1 MSLIKKIIIPSEYRK
16 RTTLIA
22 NLSYD
27 IIEIHTDCVIGFS
40 NGQETMRW
48 YFENYSGIDFV
59 KANMNSQFAQIVF
72 LTGMNSKNRA
82 LGPDIFATQNAN
94 AVKDTNRILICSGMF
109 SFSKSNNYAMGL
121 SNDIKDAYNSYK
133 QNSAMQNN
141 AENTFSSADE
151 IMKYKTLL
159 YAGVIT
165 QEEFEMKKKQILNL

>member
-1 MSLIKKIIIPSEYRK
+1 
-16 RTTLIA
+16 
-22 NLSYD
+22 
-27 IIEIHTDCVIGFS
+27 
-40 NGQETMRW
+40 
-48 YFENYSGIDFV
+48 
-59 KANMNSQFAQIVF
+59 
-72 LTGMNSKNRA
+72 
-82 LGPDIFATQNAN
+82 
-94 AVKDTNRILICSGMF
+94 MF

-159 YAGVIT
+159 DAGVIT